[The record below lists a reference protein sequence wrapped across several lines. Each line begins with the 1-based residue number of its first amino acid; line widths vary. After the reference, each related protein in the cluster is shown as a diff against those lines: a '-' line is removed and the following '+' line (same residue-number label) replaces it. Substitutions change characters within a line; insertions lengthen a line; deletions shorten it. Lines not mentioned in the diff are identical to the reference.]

1 MFHYWKSFL
10 HISGLFLPWW
20 ILLFLATNST
30 QTFAW
35 RLLDH
40 LTLGTCAKSFQ
51 VQTLLPVRIFHV
63 YKEEQWNVRQC
74 KEPSSPEE
82 TILQTLGDGH
92 IYAIFFNIKL
102 LVQFHS
108 IGQFFCNL
116 KELTISIKVFF
127 PSNVKKGNLSGP
139 TLILIFFLIL
149 RLIFN

>member
-1 MFHYWKSFL
+1 MKVMWCSTIEKVSFTFQDYFCHDEFCCFWLQIRPRPPLEGSSTTWRWKPVRK
-10 HISGLFLPWW
+10 G
-20 ILLFLATNST
+20 
-30 QTFAW
+30 
-35 RLLDH
+35 
-40 LTLGTCAKSFQ
+40 FQ

-127 PSNVKKGNLSGP
+127 PSNVKKGNLSGS
-139 TLILIFFLIL
+139 TLILIFF
-149 RLIFN
+149 